1 MNHYLDDMFLLLARL
16 TMHAQQEQDQL
27 SRLELPEKLITDSGN
42 ILQKGTIQTHNQQD
56 YKRKILDNNE
66 LF

>member
-1 MNHYLDDMFLLLARL
+1 
-16 TMHAQQEQDQL
+16 MHAQQEQDQL

>member
-1 MNHYLDDMFLLLARL
+1 MNHYLDDMFLLQARL

-56 YKRKILDNNE
+56 YKRKILDNNDQ
-66 LF
+66 F

>member
-1 MNHYLDDMFLLLARL
+1 MFLLLARL

-42 ILQKGTIQTHNQQD
+42 ISQKETIQTHNQQN
-56 YKRKILDNNE
+56 YKRKILDNNDQ
-66 LF
+66 F

>member
-1 MNHYLDDMFLLLARL
+1 MNHYLDDMFLLQARL
-16 TMHAQQEQDQL
+16 MMHAQQEQDQL

-56 YKRKILDNNE
+56 YKRKILDNNDQ
-66 LF
+66 F